1 MTPDRD
7 ALRRA
12 EAEATPGPWRSVE
25 GDLEGKPPS
34 EYLRTLLANREKDG
48 TSSGRLF
55 LTLAPNDIDPEL
67 GAEVVP
73 ATTGDGPRAAANAR
87 LIALAR
93 NALPA
98 LLDECDDLAARLAAA
113 EAERDALAGQVEAVK
128 ALATGHPSEV
138 VSKYAIRAALA
149 GPTHEQGEG

>member
-12 EAEATPGPWRSVE
+12 EAEATPGPWEAAKSLVYTPDGCRAVV
-25 GDLEGKPPS
+25 
-34 EYLRTLLANREKDG
+34 RE
-48 TSSGRLF
+48 
-55 LTLAPNDIDPEL
+55 A
-67 GAEVVP
+67 VP
-73 ATTGDGPRAAANAR
+73 GFTNAHTEANAR
-87 LIALAR
+87 LIAIAR

-113 EAERDALAGQVEAVK
+113 VAERDALAGQVEAVK

-149 GPTHEQGEG
+149 GLTHEQGEG